1 MCAMIQKLRMNF
13 GSISS
18 GYRFRSA
25 TAFIFSM
32 TGRSRMLRGAK
43 APGAKPCRVT
53 VQFATRSE
61 WWVVSS
67 GQETG
72 GGGRISEIAPKTLA
86 ALARLRK
93 RRCSRNDETTGDS
106 RVVVGGNSC
115 VCAGPKAGADVE
127 KRFAAA
133 IEGHAYQQQLVRV
146 RGCGGRGRD
155 SGAGELEG
163 WQRESFRRPVGVS
176 HLVLERAQPSQHERR
191 ASGEV

>member
-13 GSISS
+13 GSMSF

-72 GGGRISEIAPKTLA
+72 GGGRISGIAPKTLA
-86 ALARLRK
+86 EMARLRK
-93 RRCSRNDETTGDS
+93 RRCSRNDETAGDS
-106 RVVVGGNSC
+106 RVVGDGGAG

-133 IEGHAYQQQLVRV
+133 TEGHAYQQQLVRV
-146 RGCGGRGRD
+146 RGCGGGRSD
-155 SGAGELEG
+155 AGTGELEG
-163 WQRESFRRPVGVS
+163 RQGESLRWPVGVS
-176 HLVLERAQPSQHERR
+176 HLVLE
-191 ASGEV
+191 